1 MYEKMPTSLIIKDM
15 QIKTTVKYHSHPLEI
30 LSSKRLQTTSIDKD
44 VEKKPSQGL
53 NCKLV
58 QSLFKTTWKILKN
71 LKLELSYAPAI
82 SLLGIYLEKAKSL
95 MQKHTCTL
103 ISIAAL
109 FIIAKIWKQS
119 KCPSKDE

>member
-1 MYEKMPTSLIIKDM
+1 MYEKMPTSLIIKDK
-15 QIKTTVKYHSHPLEI
+15 QIKTIVKYHSHPLEI

-58 QSLFKTTWKILKN
+58 LSLFKTTWKILKN
-71 LKLELSYAPAI
+71 LKLELSYDPAI